1 MRTLIIALMLIVT
14 TGLTGCSYFF
24 YPRAGDYLEKAK
36 GASPVDTIL
45 NLIPMLEA
53 SSKASRGANYQAGM
67 DDLHNQFH
75 ALHDAFCDV
84 EKPISETPTFAKAKT
99 IEKELWTIFKR
110 LWWNRTDQSLRTVHL
125 DLFEKR
131 LEELREALQPLKGQ
145 SR

>member
-1 MRTLIIALMLIVT
+1 MRTFMIAVMLIVV
-14 TGLTGCSYFF
+14 TGLTGCSYLF
-24 YPRAGDYLEKAK
+24 YPRAGEYMEKAK
-36 GASPVDTIL
+36 GPTAVDTIL

-53 SSKASRGANYQAGM
+53 SAKAAHGQDYQTAM

-84 EKPISETPTFAKAKT
+84 EKPLSETPTFAKAKT

-110 LWWNRTDQSLRTVHL
+110 LWWNRNDQSLRTVHL

-131 LEELREALQPLKGQ
+131 LGELRDTLQPLKGKAT
-145 SR
+145 